1 MKLTHVKTSL
11 CTALAV
17 CAFLCTTQTQAQQ
30 YYKWV
35 DANGSTH
42 YTTTPPPKGAKR
54 LDKIATYGSSVYSAP
69 ETQHTNE
76 AQTPQD
82 AAQQAARTA
91 QEATQR
97 ANQATEAATQRS
109 VVPSAPPASAVSD
122 R

>member
-1 MKLTHVKTSL
+1 MKRTYLKTSL
-11 CTALAV
+11 YTALLASAFV
-17 CAFLCTTQTQAQQ
+17 CTSQSQAQQ

-69 ETQHTNE
+69 ETQTTNA
-76 AQTPQD
+76 AQSPQD

-91 QEATQR
+91 QEAAQR
-97 ANQATEAATQRS
+97 ANQAAEEAAQRS
-109 VVPSAPPASAVSD
+109 AMPSTPAAGADSD

>member
-1 MKLTHVKTSL
+1 MGR
-11 CTALAV
+11 C
-17 CAFLCTTQTQAQQ
+17 
-30 YYKWV
+30 
-35 DANGSTH
+35 NGSTH

-82 AAQQAARTA
+82 AAQQAARNA
-91 QEATQR
+91 QDAAQR
-97 ANQATEAATQRS
+97 ASQAAEAAAQRS
-109 VVPSAPPASAVSD
+109 AIPSIPAASADSE